1 MPLNEGVK
9 HQVKQTCDEKTADDF
24 DCITSLAVQLMG
36 GVTHHRLSTHTI
48 GNTYYVMLNI

>member
-1 MPLNEGVK
+1 MKVEQQFK
-9 HQVKQTCDEKTADDF
+9 KTCEDDAANDF

-48 GNTYYVMLNI
+48 GNMYYAMLNI

>member
-1 MPLNEGVK
+1 MPLNVSK
-9 HQVKQTCDEKTADDF
+9 TTDLKTCEDDAADDF

-36 GVTHHRLSTHTI
+36 GVTHHRLSTHSI